1 MKNKK
6 KLKTVFFNYN
16 LTNPEDNFGLA
27 TFARDLLKN
36 INPSKE
42 LIIIDVNL
50 KVKKN
55 SLLFGHKILNFH
67 APRFI
72 RKIEPGLKDKLSN
85 LLKEINKE
93 SKIDQILV
101 QDFLFEYYLD
111 NDFLK
116 QTNIKKIMF
125 IQLLN
130 RGLFNSLV
138 KQPRLQH
145 NLELE
150 YHVNINYMEF
160 LALRDADLVLAN
172 SDFTKSEINKHY
184 PELSFKEG
192 VEVLK
197 LGVDK
202 ELFGFS
208 PCFNGKTLYFGRF
221 VDQKGL
227 VYLFDDLKAKPGFY
241 KDNSLLVS
249 GFGFL
254 EKEVL
259 SFERLGVVKYLGNLQ
274 KDELRKVL
282 RKVEFCVFPS
292 VYEPWCLA
300 LTEAMSMGKIAI
312 VQSGPSGLTE
322 QVKDG
327 YNGFYLDF
335 TTNSVADKIKELKS
349 GKYDLEKIS
358 KNARKSARDIK
369 ESIKVVRK
377 FL

>member
-1 MKNKK
+1 MKTVLLNFNLKNKQD
-6 KLKTVFFNYN
+6 TSGIPTYV
-16 LTNPEDNFGLA
+16 
-27 TFARDLLKN
+27 R
-36 INPSKE
+36 S
-42 LIIIDVNL
+42 
-50 KVKKN
+50 
-55 SLLFGHKILNFH
+55 
-67 APRFI
+67 
-72 RKIEPGLKDKLSN
+72 
-85 LLKEINKE
+85 LLKELKPSKNFIIINISKNKQNITTKFQNHNIINIVSKNFITGIDKNLKKNLFKKINEINNE
-93 SKIDQILV
+93 SKIDQIIF
-101 QDFLFEYYLD
+101 QDYYFEYYFD

-116 QTNIKKIMF
+116 QNNIKKIMF
-125 IQLLN
+125 IHLLS
-130 RGLFNSLV
+130 RGFFQALL
-138 KQPRLQH
+138 KQIKFQYNTDLTYKPT
-145 NLELE
+145 
-150 YHVNINYMEF
+150 INHIEF